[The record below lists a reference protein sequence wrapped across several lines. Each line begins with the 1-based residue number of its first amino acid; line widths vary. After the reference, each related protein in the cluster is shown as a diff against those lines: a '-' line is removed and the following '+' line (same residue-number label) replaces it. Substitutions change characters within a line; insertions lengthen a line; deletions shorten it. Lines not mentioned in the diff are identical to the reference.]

1 LRGEEGEAAVRIGCY
16 TFSFLPTVG
25 GAELLLHGLADS
37 LVERG
42 HAVTVWAP
50 QVRGKDNRVVGRYRL
65 RRYGRPSSK
74 RFGARQTLPRL
85 LLETWGQ
92 RLDVLHCHG
101 AYPAGYVGAAFK
113 RLTGTPVL
121 IRPHGADILPGEW
134 IDRDPRLA
142 ARMRDALRMADAVV
156 AQGEF
161 LAERLRALGVPAGR
175 LHVICN
181 GVRLPEGTP
190 RSMPEAASVVAMG
203 SLTPK
208 KGFDILLQA
217 FRLVR
222 QRLPQARLTIAGEG
236 PEGPRLRELASSLG
250 LTGAVL
256 FAGLVTGGAKA
267 DLFARARLFVSSA
280 RREPF
285 ANANLE
291 AMAMGTPMI
300 ATRVGGNPEI
310 VEDGMSGLLV
320 EPEDP
325 DGLAAAIIRLLDEP
339 VRAEAM
345 GRAARRRAEAFSW
358 ERMVDRYE
366 ALYRDL
372 GAIRGRD

>member
-1 LRGEEGEAAVRIGCY
+1 MRIGCY

-37 LVERG
+37 LVKRG

-101 AYPAGYVGAAFK
+101 SYPAGYVGAAFK
-113 RLTGTPVL
+113 RLTGTPML

-181 GVRLPEGTP
+181 GVRLPDETP
-190 RSMPEAASVVAMG
+190 RSTPEAASVVAMG
-203 SLTPK
+203 SLTAK
-208 KGFDILLQA
+208 KGFDVLLQA
-217 FRLVR
+217 FSLVR

-250 LTGAVL
+250 LTEAVL
-256 FAGLVTGGAKA
+256 FAGLVTGDAKA

-291 AMAMGTPMI
+291 AMAMGKPMI
-300 ATRVGGNPEI
+300 ATRVGGNPEM
-310 VEDGMSGLLV
+310 VEDGVSGLLV

-325 DGLAAAIIRLLDEP
+325 DGLAEAIVRLLDEP
-339 VRAEAM
+339 ERAEAM

-358 ERMVDRYE
+358 GRMVDRYE
-366 ALYRDL
+366 ALYREL
-372 GAIRGRD
+372 SATRGRG

>member
-1 LRGEEGEAAVRIGCY
+1 MRIGCY

-50 QVRGKDNRVVGRYRL
+50 QVRGKDNRVAGRYRL

-113 RLTGTPVL
+113 RLTGTPIL

-161 LAERLRALGVPAGR
+161 LADRLRALGVPAGR
-175 LHVICN
+175 LRVIRN
-181 GVRLPEGTP
+181 GVRLPTQTP
-190 RSMPEAASVVAMG
+190 QPAPEAASVVAMG
-203 SLTPK
+203 SLTSK
-208 KGFDILLQA
+208 KGFDVLLQA

-222 QRLPQARLTIAGEG
+222 QRLPEARLTIAGEG
-236 PEGPRLRELASSLG
+236 PEGARLREMASSLG
-250 LTGAVL
+250 LAEAVL
-256 FAGLVTGGAKA
+256 FAGLVTGDAKA
-267 DLFARARLFVSSA
+267 DLFARACLFVSSA

-291 AMAMGTPMI
+291 AMAMGKPMV
-300 ATRVGGNPEI
+300 ATRVGGNPEM
-310 VEDGMSGLLV
+310 VEDGVSGLLV

-325 DGLAAAIIRLLDEP
+325 EGLAAAILRLLDEP
-339 VRAEAM
+339 ERAEAM

-366 ALYRDL
+366 ALYREL
-372 GAIRGRD
+372 GATRGRG